1 MFQRKVKE
9 RIINQGQTHR
19 SAPTNSNN
27 KMEKLIITAAICG
40 AEVLKEHN
48 PAVPYTVEECVR
60 EAKSAYEAGASIIHL
75 HVRFDDGTP
84 TQDKNRFKVIMDAIH
99 KECPDVIIQ
108 PSTGGAVGMTD
119 DERLQPTEL
128 CPEMATLDCG
138 TCNFGGDD
146 VFTNTENTIKYF
158 GDRMIERGIKPEL
171 EVFDKS
177 MIEMALRLH
186 KKGHIVKPMHFDFVM
201 GVNGGIGGDIR
212 DFVFLRG
219 SIPSDAT
226 YTVAGVGR
234 YEFPLAALAIIDGGN
249 VRVGFEDN
257 VFLSKGVLAK
267 SNGELVAKVV
277 RMAKELGREIANP
290 TEARQ
295 ILGLKPRN

>member
-1 MFQRKVKE
+1 
-9 RIINQGQTHR
+9 
-19 SAPTNSNN
+19 
-27 KMEKLIITAAICG
+27 MEKLIITAAICG

-60 EAKSAYEAGASIIHL
+60 EAKSAYDAGASIIHL
-75 HVRFDDGTP
+75 HVRYDDGIP
-84 TQDKNRFKVIMDAIH
+84 TQDKARFKEVMDAIYNV
-99 KECPDVIIQ
+99 CPDVIIQ
-108 PSTGGAVGMTD
+108 PSTGGAVGMTN

-128 CPEMATLDCG
+128 SPEMATLDCG
-138 TCNFGGDD
+138 TLNFGGDD
-146 VFTNTENTIKYF
+146 IFENTENTIKYF
-158 GDRMIERGIKPEL
+158 GQKMIERGIKPEL

-177 MIEMALRLH
+177 MIDMALRLH
-186 KKGHIVKPMHFDFVM
+186 KKGFIQKPMHFDFVM
-201 GVNGGIGGDIR
+201 GVNGGISGELR
-212 DFVFLRG
+212 DFTFLKG

-234 YEFPLAALAIIDGGN
+234 YEFPLAVASIIEGGH

-277 RMAKELGREIANP
+277 RFAKELGRDIATP

-295 ILGLKPRN
+295 ILGLKPR

>member
-1 MFQRKVKE
+1 MPYKIE
-9 RIINQGQTHR
+9 T
-19 SAPTNSNN
+19 
-27 KMEKLIITAAICG
+27 MEKLIITAAICG

-60 EAKSAYEAGASIIHL
+60 EAKSACEAGASIIHL
-75 HVRFDDGTP
+75 HVRRDDGTP
-84 TQDKNRFKVIMDAIH
+84 TQDKARFREVMEAIRKV
-99 KECPDVIIQ
+99 CPDAIIQ

-128 CPEMATLDCG
+128 NPEMATLDCG
-138 TCNFGGDD
+138 TLNFGGDE
-146 VFTNTENTIKYF
+146 VFTNTENTIRYF
-158 GDRMIERGIKPEL
+158 GQRMIERGIKPEL

-177 MIEMALRLH
+177 MIDMALRLH
-186 KKGHIVKPMHFDFVM
+186 KKGFIKEPMHFDFVM
-201 GVNGGIGGDIR
+201 GVNGGIGGELR

-219 SIPSDAT
+219 SIPAGAT

-234 YEFPLAALAIIDGGN
+234 YEFPLAAAAIVDGGH

-257 VFLSKGVLAK
+257 VYLAKGVLAK

-277 RMAKELGREIANP
+277 RMARELGREIATP
-290 TEARQ
+290 AEARE
-295 ILGLKPRN
+295 ILGLKKK